1 MKEEDFYKNFNQDNV
16 KANHF
21 NKSFLIPFFSGIFGT
36 VLVLSIAFGV
46 PDIRNKLLSAKN
58 TSESTQTSSNINSN
72 SAVSNAI
79 SISNYSDTAISTANK
94 VLPSIVGITVDY
106 TLTSNLRPNL
116 SQTATA
122 EGSGIII
129 SSDRIYI
136 NQQSHN

>member
-21 NKSFLIPFFSGIFGT
+21 NKSFLVPFSSGILGT
-36 VLVLSIAFGV
+36 ILVLGIAFGI
-46 PDIRNKLLSAKN
+46 PNIKNKLLSTNKN
-58 TSESTQTSSNINSN
+58 TDASQTSANVDKDSQT
-72 SAVSNAI
+72 SNAV
-79 SISNYSDTAISTANK
+79 SISNYSDTAIATANK

-106 TLTSNLRPNL
+106 TVTSNLRPNL

-129 SSDRIYI
+129 SQDRIYI
-136 NQQSHN
+136 N